1 MDIKEILRDVN
12 INSETAVKAVV
23 DYCEQ
28 QKIEQ
33 YQSTLRTIIDN
44 ITGIVVVVIISILI
58 YKAILICA

>member
-23 DYCEQ
+23 AYCEQ